1 MLTAH
6 RELLMLWNSGEDMEH
21 SVLSRISVNPD
32 ICGGRPCIRGTRMRV
47 SDLIEMLA
55 SGASQADI
63 LADYDYLTQED
74 ISAALAYAAQA
85 TNHRVITAA

>member
-1 MLTAH
+1 M
-6 RELLMLWNSGEDMEH
+6 SGESMDK
-21 SVLSRISVNPD
+21 SVLARISIDPE

-63 LADYDYLTQED
+63 LADYDYLAEDD
-74 ISAALAYAAQA
+74 ISAALSYAAQA
-85 TNHRVITAA
+85 TNHRVITTA

>member
-1 MLTAH
+1 MLFK
-6 RELLMLWNSGEDMEH
+6 SGEDMKD
-21 SVLSRISVNPD
+21 SALSRTSVDPD

-55 SGASQADI
+55 SGASQAEI
-63 LADYDYLTQED
+63 LADYDYLTHED

-85 TNHRVITAA
+85 TKHRVITA

>member
-1 MLTAH
+1 MDVSA
-6 RELLMLWNSGEDMEH
+6 
-21 SVLSRISVNPD
+21 LSRVSVDPA

-55 SGASQADI
+55 SGASKADI
-63 LADYDYLTQED
+63 LADYDYLNQED

-85 TNHRVITAA
+85 TNHRVITTA

>member
-1 MLTAH
+1 MA
-6 RELLMLWNSGEDMEH
+6 ESP
-21 SVLSRISVNPD
+21 LSRISIDPD

-55 SGASQADI
+55 AGTSQAEI

-74 ISAALAYAAQA
+74 ISAALAYAARA
-85 TNHRVITAA
+85 TNHRVITV